1 MDAQD
6 RPKRIT
12 LDGQLLDYWE
22 RQAVRL
28 EALAASSSMA
38 WQRRRYERKAEAAR
52 AKAERSR
59 QREAQ
64 RGHDVGWP
72 ES

>member
-38 WQRRRYERKAEAAR
+38 WQRRRYQRKAEAAR

-64 RGHDVGWP
+64 RGHDVRWP